1 MGLCENC
8 NAIVAMERFPAR
20 DVLARAKE
28 LHAEYAGKSLGFSE
42 RDEAK
47 KLASEKSFAVLE
59 RVMELNRPPVCL
71 VCGGNNVKPVRVPW
85 GVSVNTKIPVCLG
98 ISHPW
103 CGGLLMIEG
112 SKGMRMGLNP
122 LTKTYD
128 IYGQLI
134 MRAIEGPP

>member
-1 MGLCENC
+1 MVTFGDFKWKHGSQVFNMGRRMGLCENC

-47 KLASEKSFAVLE
+47 KLASEKGFAVLE

-71 VCGGNNVKPVRVPW
+71 VCGGNNVKPVNPHSPSSPMFSRLWKPLMCY
-85 GVSVNTKIPVCLG
+85 VSAC
-98 ISHPW
+98 
-103 CGGLLMIEG
+103 
-112 SKGMRMGLNP
+112 
-122 LTKTYD
+122 
-128 IYGQLI
+128 
-134 MRAIEGPP
+134 